1 MDTESSTAIACTDE
15 RANFDQTSETRVE
28 DASEF
33 LLNQSAST
41 ENKRPSD
48 TERSKRTASAQCIVQ
63 NENFNEQGNIE
74 DLNRSLSNS
83 NTMSNLSSNCISQDK
98 NNVIDTGGDYGL
110 QSSIENN
117 SDLICIE
124 KVNDNNNGSTE
135 KEKETDEPKTNSD
148 VDELLKNFIN
158 DSDIIDDSLLDIS
171 LGLLNLYF
179 MQFLRT
185 TVAVASSIIES
196 NTHTVYSCS
205 QTLKPREE
213 SYSQTAQ

>member
-1 MDTESSTAIACTDE
+1 MDTESSTTTACTDE
-15 RANFDQTSETRVE
+15 GANFDQTSETREE

-33 LLNQSAST
+33 LLSQSAST
-41 ENKRPSD
+41 ENKRPSG
-48 TERSKRTASAQCIVQ
+48 TERSKRAASAQCIAQ

-83 NTMSNLSSNCISQDK
+83 NTKSNLSNNCISQDE
-98 NNVIDTGGDYGL
+98 NNVIDTGGEYGL

-124 KVNDNNNGSTE
+124 KVNDNNNESTE

-185 TVAVASSIIES
+185 T
-196 NTHTVYSCS
+196 
-205 QTLKPREE
+205 LR
-213 SYSQTAQ
+213 